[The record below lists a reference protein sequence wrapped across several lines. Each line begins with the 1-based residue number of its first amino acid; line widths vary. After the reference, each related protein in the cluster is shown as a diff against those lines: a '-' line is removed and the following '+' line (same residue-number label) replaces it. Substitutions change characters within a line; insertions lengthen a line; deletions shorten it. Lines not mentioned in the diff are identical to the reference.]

1 MKSLALNLFQKI
13 LPLLLVLLLLLLATV
28 ASSATAARTTKTTT
42 TSPSPVEVSSSSPTS
57 SRRHQF
63 AARTRFS
70 LVRTTTPVPPSL
82 PRPPQ
87 LRRRFSTT
95 TSASTIPM
103 PTSTPSTTTTTP
115 KAKMAQ
121 RQRRLP
127 QAARQHAAASAEITT
142 SKPAILSEASTT
154 LASTRLVR
162 HVDATTPKSNSN
174 TNNDD
179 GDDGGI
185 RQHRSFQS
193 NNHIDRRSS
202 SSAPVLSEENVVT
215 MQHKTQ
221 IGQKRR
227 TFGRTPITT
236 EGTSSNS
243 NSAADDSTSA
253 RFQRFRITTKSVVQQ
268 SSTAHF
274 DSRQSLKTT
283 SSSLPS
289 DADPRKT
296 TSTTSKPPPTGGN
309 SNNIK
314 LTTQHSQQ
322 QTPKTP
328 RMIHRLVAGH
338 IQNNDNRPAA
348 TSNNSSSNTRIKYI
362 LPVISGSANSGVLSS
377 SYRDNK
383 LNANIRI
390 ADDGTKTHKDVKTSS
405 PDDDDNDYHDDDEA
419 LLDDSVDFDNWDNGI
434 LRLSAGSGKENTLK
448 PKKNKDDS
456 KKTLAD
462 QVKDGK
468 YGLIEKELFRRPP
481 NRPGVLS
488 YLPNKEVPDDNER
501 NFGGLNEEDIWLAE
515 DHLLVIKGG
524 SLNEDNPAEPWPA
537 IDDYN
542 AAGRPIK
549 IPDNPKVPPPFPV
562 QLEENGPVQLI
573 GNNKLTVVYPVSNEP
588 LSIYSSTSTQINN
601 ASPESDSDDEKNL
614 ITRPGALKG
623 VKENEDAAGYNYAS
637 PPLPWLVAN
646 NQTSVDTSSP
656 LNKPVSYPVLGPFL
670 YGRNG
675 SLDNATDDFDEDD
688 PSLYYPPP
696 YSFVYKSNYTNA
708 VPPGP
713 LVPGIVVPPPPEQF
727 SKLEKSEKERRP
739 VSGVSTPIR
748 YRVYSTTSTTT
759 PLPIV
764 TTTIPTTTTTSTTTT
779 STTTTTESPYRN
791 SITKISEYTPK
802 IIHIAS
808 PSPRPVYTPTT
819 SPIIGSRI
827 PTKPAPTQTPQSP
840 QHIQPVPVPVAVPIP
855 IYSANVEQNI
865 RPGTISFVPTTPE
878 PNVESFSKSNPIY
891 YEYFEAKRQHQQQ
904 GTSQLF
910 DEFLSSTVKPY
921 PTPSPK
927 PIKLYNTSKRP
938 YKNRYQ
944 QNNLPANHRY
954 VDENIVVITPK
965 PEVRLKQRPYYKPR
979 PVVQNYEQD
988 VTNIRDG
995 LRYYQNQELRDNNI
1009 PRTPKAKP
1017 VFDYNYDSSKSVT
1030 PDGSIRNTFQ
1040 PPLEYDVEPFQPMV
1054 TYSPPLGDE
1063 DSFKAVNVDKAD
1075 NVSLQPQGREE
1086 PIDQEQYLYSQQPK
1100 YVSTTTLVPIPQPER
1115 SKKLRAGAKYLHQNH
1130 QYQQQR
1136 QQQFQQQQQ
1145 YRQQQQQQQLE
1156 YNRWVAVNKQEF
1168 ETRYTGPENVQR
1180 PRERYQEPAALQPPQ
1195 SQRNRDGYY
1204 YGPARQNNRF
1214 YEEPFQNAPNR
1225 KIINYRP
1232 PPTSAP
1238 QLQVPQQQLSPQPV
1252 WSLENDTY
1260 VNYAP
1265 NRPPLNP
1272 DAEFINPYQTIPV
1285 NAYQQQQQQQQQQ
1298 RLGAYQQQQQQQ
1310 SAGIPPPPP
1319 PALSHQSQYYAPPL
1333 APQRLPSRQFQSPQ
1347 PVSLHRDILVNYR
1360 QPLPPINPDSEYIS
1374 HPQVVRNPIAVNPYY
1389 RNGNT
1394 YRPATI
1400 PVSNLN
1406 IESEADVYFLTPKFR
1421 RANNLNPNNNNNNN
1435 ADNRNQQQQQ
1445 NGK

>member
-1 MKSLALNLFQKI
+1 M
-13 LPLLLVLLLLLLATV
+13 VLLLLLLATL
-28 ASSATAARTTKTTT
+28 ATAATTT
-42 TSPSPVEVSSSSPTS
+42 TTTTAPAVEVTSSTPSS
-57 SRRHQF
+57 SRRNQHF
-63 AARTRFS
+63 AGRTRFS
-70 LVRTTTPVPPSL
+70 FVRTTTPVPPSL

-95 TSASTIPM
+95 TISPSGSSGGSSTSSISL
-103 PTSTPSTTTTTP
+103 PTSTTSPPATA
-115 KAKMAQ
+115 AKMAQ

-127 QAARQHAAASAEITT
+127 QATRQHAASASEIIT
-142 SKPAILSEASTT
+142 SKPAIVGEAST

-174 TNNDD
+174 KDDD
-179 GDDGGI
+179 GGGGGI
-185 RQHRSFQS
+185 RQHRSFQTNS
-193 NNHIDRRSS
+193 QTDRSS
-202 SSAPVLSEENVVT
+202 VFGEENGD
-215 MQHKTQ
+215 KTQ
-221 IGQKRR
+221 FPTKRR
-227 TFGRTPITT
+227 TFGRTVVPT
-236 EGTSSNS
+236 EGNNNH
-243 NSAADDSTSA
+243 NSAAESPSP
-253 RFQRFRITTKSVVQQ
+253 RYQRFRTTTNYNKSQ
-268 SSTAHF
+268 SSSSATTTAHF
-274 DSRQSLKTT
+274 DGRQLSLK
-283 SSSLPS
+283 SNSAS
-289 DADPRKT
+289 DDDSPTKL
-296 TSTTSKPPPTGGN
+296 PPPPPSPTGN

-314 LTTQHSQQ
+314 LTTRHNQQ

-348 TSNNSSSNTRIKYI
+348 SSNNSTRIRYI
-362 LPVISGSANSGVLSS
+362 LPLNTDDTSPLGSRNNGILSS

-390 ADDGTKTHKDVKTSS
+390 DGRTTTTTTTETPTSKGIKNTTHDEEG
-405 PDDDDNDYHDDDEA
+405 DYHDDDEA
-419 LLDDSVDFDNWDNGI
+419 LLDDSGDFDNWDNGI

-448 PKKNKDDS
+448 SKKNKDES

-481 NRPGVLS
+481 KRPGVLS
-488 YLPNKEVPDDNER
+488 YLPNKEVPEDNER
-501 NFGGLNEEDIWLAE
+501 NYGGLNEEDIWLAE

-542 AAGRPIK
+542 AAGRQIK

-573 GNNKLTVVYPVSNEP
+573 GNNKLTVVYPIANEP
-588 LSIYSSTSTQINN
+588 LSIYSGGSAGPEVHN

-623 VKENEDAAGYNYAS
+623 VKENEDAAGGYNYAS

-646 NQTSVDTSSP
+646 NKTSVDSAPP
-656 LNKPVSYPVLGPFL
+656 LNKGVNYPVLGPFL

-696 YSFVYKSNYTNA
+696 YSFVYKSNYTNP

-713 LVPGIVVPPPPEQF
+713 LVPGIVVPPPPDQF

-739 VSGVSTPIR
+739 SHGGVSTPIR

-764 TTTIPTTTTTSTTTT
+764 TTTTTAPTTSSTTTTTT
-779 STTTTTESPYRN
+779 TTTTTESPYRN
-791 SITKISEYTPK
+791 TITKITEYTPK

-808 PSPRPVYTPTT
+808 PSPRPVYTPTA
-819 SPIIGSRI
+819 SPAIGSRI
-827 PTKPAPTQTPQSP
+827 PTTTSP
-840 QHIQPVPVPVAVPIP
+840 PPSRVSLQNIQPVPVPVAVPIP
-855 IYSANVEQNI
+855 IYPANVEQSI

-891 YEYFEAKRQHQQQ
+891 YEYFEAKRQHQP
-904 GTSQLF
+904 TSQIF
-910 DEFLSSTVKPY
+910 DEFLSTTVKPY

-938 YKNRYQ
+938 YKNRYL
-944 QNNLPANHRY
+944 QNNVPSNHRY

-965 PEVRLKQRPYYKPR
+965 PELRQKQRPYYKPR
-979 PVVQNYEQD
+979 PLHNFEQD
-988 VTNIRDG
+988 VSNVRDS

-1017 VFDYNYDSSKSVT
+1017 VFDYNNNYETTKSVT
-1030 PDGSIRNTFQ
+1030 SDGSRNTFQ

-1054 TYSPPLGDE
+1054 TYSPPVGD
-1063 DSFKAVNVDKAD
+1063 DDAFKAVNLDKAD
-1075 NVSLQPQGREE
+1075 NISLQPQGREE
-1086 PIDQEQYLYSQQPK
+1086 PAGEQELYSPQPK
-1100 YVSTTTLVPIPQPER
+1100 YVSTTTLVPIQQPER
-1115 SKKLRAGAKYLHQNH
+1115 SKKLRAGAKYLQQHSS

-1145 YRQQQQQQQLE
+1145 FRQQQQQQQLE

-1168 ETRYTGPENVQR
+1168 ETRYTTPENAPRQ
-1180 PRERYQEPAALQPPQ
+1180 RERYQEPAPILQP
-1195 SQRNRDGYY
+1195 QRNRDGYY
-1204 YGPARQNNRF
+1204 YGPSRQNNRF

-1232 PPTSAP
+1232 AAPPTSAP
-1238 QLQVPQQQLSPQPV
+1238 QVQQQQLAPQPL

-1272 DAEFINPYQTIPV
+1272 DAEFINPYQTIPI
-1285 NAYQQQQQQQQQQ
+1285 NTYQQQQQQQQQTQ
-1298 RLGAYQQQQQQQ
+1298 
-1310 SAGIPPPPP
+1310 
-1319 PALSHQSQYYAPPL
+1319 
-1333 APQRLPSRQFQSPQ
+1333 
-1347 PVSLHRDILVNYR
+1347 
-1360 QPLPPINPDSEYIS
+1360 
-1374 HPQVVRNPIAVNPYY
+1374 
-1389 RNGNT
+1389 
-1394 YRPATI
+1394 
-1400 PVSNLN
+1400 
-1406 IESEADVYFLTPKFR
+1406 
-1421 RANNLNPNNNNNNN
+1421 
-1435 ADNRNQQQQQ
+1435 
-1445 NGK
+1445 